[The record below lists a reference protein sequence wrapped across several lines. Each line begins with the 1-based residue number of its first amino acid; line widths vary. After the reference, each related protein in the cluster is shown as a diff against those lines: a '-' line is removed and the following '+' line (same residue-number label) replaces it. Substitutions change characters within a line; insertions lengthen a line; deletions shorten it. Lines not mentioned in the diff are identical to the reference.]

1 MEQPSLFDTEPLL
14 LTIPEAAHM
23 LAIGRTLAVR
33 AIAAGEL
40 EVVHINRASCACRST
55 QCMHSSS
62 GDGPATVSASAGSVR
77 PWRRSVGST
86 PPRVSAT
93 RCGGDPHRARPS
105 APGASTRWSVRRRS
119 SRRPRAAQSR
129 GIAYDPTGGRIPFRR
144 YAEQWL
150 EGRSLAATTRDNYA
164 ETLERHVYPT
174 FGATPIGRLTPDE
187 VRRWHRPLRERIPS
201 TASRAYRI
209 MHAILATA
217 VEDDLIPRNPCR
229 IKGAGS
235 DPHTERPFVPAEVV
249 LALADIAHARIRPMI
264 LVAGFAG
271 LRYGEL
277 RALRLRSYDR
287 LHGTL
292 TVRESIDKRSRR
304 KTTKTDSSQ
313 RTVTLPRFVLDAID
327 AHLTNFVSGDPD
339 DPLFPGEAGGI
350 ISDGWFQREWRAARS
365 ALGLDEVHFHDLRH
379 AAGTIAT
386 QQGATMR
393 EVMARLGHSTT
404 SAAIRYQKAAADR
417 DRALAERLD
426 ELVDGLRTSA
436 NADDSGPDPADRPA
450 GARGFRG
457 RTVVTSASTWPGTE
471 ESPAV
476 AGGIRSTPNGIRTR
490 AATLRGDRQQRPR
503 QRRAGRSMTR
513 IPLRHLGSRARAVDL
528 ARPR

>member
-1 MEQPSLFDTEPLL
+1 MASIRRLNT
-14 LTIPEAAHM
+14 AR
-23 LAIGRTLAVR
+23 GVR
-33 AIAAGEL
+33 Y
-40 EVVHINRASCACRST
+40 EVRW
-55 QCMHSSS
+55 
-62 GDGPATVSASAGSVR
+62 R
-77 PWRRSVGST
+77 P
-86 PPRVSAT
+86 
-93 RCGGDPHRARPS
+93 
-105 APGASTRWSVRRRS
+105 APGQTER
-119 SRRPRAAQSR
+119 SRRFDSLERAKAFKSQTEASQSR
-129 GIAYDPTGGRIPFRR
+129 GIVYDPTGGRIPFRR

-150 EGRSLAATTRDNYA
+150 EGRSLAPTTRDNYA
-164 ETLERHVYPT
+164 ETLERHVFPT

-187 VRRWHRPLRERIPS
+187 IRRWHRPLRERIPS

-313 RTVTLPRFVLDAID
+313 RTVTLPRFALDAID
-327 AHLTNFVSGDPD
+327 AHLTTFVSGDPD
-339 DPLFPGEAGGI
+339 DPLFPGEAC
-350 ISDGWFQREWRAARS
+350 RAVGARPGRGALPRS
-365 ALGLDEVHFHDLRH
+365 APRRRHDRH
-379 AAGTIAT
+379 AAG
-386 QQGATMR
+386 GDD
-393 EVMARLGHSTT
+393 ARGH
-404 SAAIRYQKAAADR
+404 
-417 DRALAERLD
+417 
-426 ELVDGLRTSA
+426 
-436 NADDSGPDPADRPA
+436 GPPRPLHDVGCDPLPEGRSRPPA
-450 GARGFRG
+450 GAAGYSRGARLTRQHQPG
-457 RTVVTSASTWPGTE
+457 PGTE

-476 AGGIRSTPNGIRTR
+476 PTS
-490 AATLRGDRQQRPR
+490 
-503 QRRAGRSMTR
+503 S
-513 IPLRHLGSRARAVDL
+513 HSRARALASAFRENLGTTWAQLGVRSYDRFDTAVEPVVIEHADSDPRLLRLRSSAVQAADDLSSPCWATVTPRTLAMSQSRARLVD
-528 ARPR
+528 R